1 MLLQLLIN
9 GLAMGAIYA
18 LVALGFVLV
27 SNAVNVVNFSQGEWV
42 MLGAYFAV
50 TATVALHTPLI
61 WAYLISIIGMVLFG
75 WIFQRAVY
83 HPLRNKPF
91 ITIVIATIGISL
103 FLKNIARIIWGSQPT
118 TFPSLFGENTFN
130 VVGVHVLPQNL
141 VILAVTLILVVF
153 QEIFFNRTMVGK
165 MMRATAQDREASSLM
180 GIRVNRMILFT
191 FMYSAALTAVAGFL
205 IAPIYFVSADM
216 GGHLALKAFAAA
228 IIGGFNNVRG
238 AIIGGLL
245 LGVLETLGAG
255 YISSVYKDAFTFFIL
270 ILFLAFRPEGIFR
283 ERIADKV

>member
-1 MLLQLLIN
+1 MFLQLLIN

-50 TATVALHTPLI
+50 TATVSFHLPILLS
-61 WAYLISIIGMVLFG
+61 YLISIVCMMVFG
-75 WIFQRAVY
+75 WLFQRTVY
-83 HPLRNKPF
+83 HPLRDKPF

-103 FLKNIARIIWGSQPT
+103 FLKNIARIAWGPQPVSY
-118 TFPSLFGENTFN
+118 PSLLGENALQIF
-130 VVGVHVLPQNL
+130 GVYIMPQNL
-141 VILAVTLILVVF
+141 IILAVTLILVAF
-153 QEIFFNRTMVGK
+153 QGLFFNRTMVGK

-180 GIRVNRMILFT
+180 GIRVGRMVSFT
-191 FMYSAALTAVAGFL
+191 FMYSAALTAIAGFL
-205 IAPIYFVSADM
+205 VAPIYFVSADM
-216 GGHLALKAFAAA
+216 GASLSLKAFAAA
-228 IIGGFNNVRG
+228 IIGGFNSIRG
-238 AIIGGLL
+238 AILGGLL
-245 LGVLETLGAG
+245 LGILETLGAG

-270 ILFLAFRPEGIFR
+270 ILFLAVRPEGFFR